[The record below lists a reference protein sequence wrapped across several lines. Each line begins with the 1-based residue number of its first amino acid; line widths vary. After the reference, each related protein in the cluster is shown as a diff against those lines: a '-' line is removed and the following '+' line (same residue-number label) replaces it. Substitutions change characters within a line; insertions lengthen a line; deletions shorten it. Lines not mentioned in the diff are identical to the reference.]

1 MSYPYQTSSPR
12 RFGGIAFVVLLH
24 VAIIY
29 ALVNGLGSAVVDVLR
44 APLKTE
50 VIQDVKPPP
59 EAPPPPQPPVI
70 HPPPPY
76 IPPPLIQL
84 APPPSPPPV
93 ANVTT
98 VRPPAPTPVA
108 RPPIARAAGLDPN
121 QSCTAPEYPEQAE
134 DMGQTGTTLLQF
146 LIGANGSVEQ
156 ARIAPS
162 SGHDQLDQAALQ
174 ALSAC
179 KFKPALNANGQPQ
192 EAWTSIPYVWTLN

>member
-1 MSYPYQTSSPR
+1 MLYDTPSPQGRRILFRSTTLSYPYQTSSPR

-50 VIQDVKPPP
+50 VIQDVQPPP
-59 EAPPPPQPPVI
+59 E
-70 HPPPPY
+70 
-76 IPPPLIQL
+76 

-146 LIGANGSVEQ
+146 LIGANGSGEQ
-156 ARIAPS
+156 ARIATS
-162 SGHDQLDQAALQ
+162 SVHDQLDQAALQ